1 MDKNTTRQKSNHLYT
16 LSPIG
21 EKYWYFVWH
30 INSCKN
36 DLIQCAIKYYPQ
48 IEVDTRWPF

>member
-1 MDKNTTRQKSNHLYT
+1 MDKNTTRQKLNHFYT

-30 INSCKN
+30 INSCKD
-36 DLIQCAIKYYPQ
+36 DLIQCDIKYYPQ